1 MARKKLDEYEL
12 KALLQQEISAA
23 ESYMDS
29 ELTPDRQTAIL
40 YYQGEVPDVPAMDG
54 RSKYTSRDTANVI
67 GWTLPGIMRVFTAS
81 DRIVNYMPENEND
94 EEGAEQA
101 SDYINYTFWRDNPG
115 YKIMWDATWDALANK
130 DAFVKQFWDISE
142 HADVSFHTGVTEDQI
157 AVLLDTDDDRDESE
171 IVDQSKPYQ
180 QEIISGVD
188 EMGQPVVEPITL
200 FDVKLKRT
208 TKQGRLTYQVVAPE
222 NFLINENAL
231 DLKDYWRFQA
241 EKVVDVTRSDLL
253 RMGFSRDRVDAIPAF
268 SVVNVSPE
276 AMARR
281 NLISG
286 QTEVGDTSME
296 RVDLYECYIKMD
308 INGDGI
314 AEVVKA
320 MWAGNSSG
328 AEILDWE
335 EWEDETPYSKIPC
348 IPLPHRFESESLAD
362 KVMDIQKFKTVV
374 GRQMIDNL
382 YLSNLPQPIFEEN
395 SVLNMEAVVNPGLGV
410 PIILKKGSQP
420 IGWNV
425 TPFIGDKALL
435 VMNHFDEVM
444 TMRTGVSPESL
455 SLNADVLQNQTAT
468 ASNNADASRFS
479 QIELIA
485 RNQAEIGWKDVFAKS
500 LRITVK
506 NQDRPRTIRLRDK
519 WVEMDPRYWNANM
532 DAVIDVGMG
541 TGSRDRDMMM
551 LERIGANQLAIADRF
566 AATGFG
572 DKALEM
578 LPKIVKGM
586 VKHGEAAGVKSPE
599 AYYPSVNEEDM
610 AAMKQ
615 QYQQMQQ
622 QPDPEMQK
630 AQAKIEADTQIKQAD
645 MQMKAQQSQAQMQMD
660 AQKTQAD
667 MAMKQQEG
675 QQKAQYDAQK
685 MQMEMALKREQ
696 IAAEMQLKR
705 ETTAAE
711 LELKRQQL
719 NAELQMSQQQWAAEF
734 ALQREQAAAGLDIKE
749 QEVKA
754 KSSKVRTGG
763 KPG

>member
-1 MARKKLDEYEL
+1 MARKKLDEQEL
-12 KALLQQEISAA
+12 KALLQQEIDSA

-54 RSKYTSRDTANVI
+54 RSKYTSRDVANVI

-115 YKIMWDATWDALANK
+115 YKVMWDATWDALANK
-130 DAFVKQFWDISE
+130 DAIVKQFWDVSE
-142 HADVSFHTGVTEDQI
+142 HSEVSFHTGVTEDQI
-157 AVLLDTDDDRDESE
+157 AVLLDTDDDRDETE
-171 IVDQSKPYQ
+171 IADQSKPYQ
-180 QEIISGVD
+180 QEIMAGVD
-188 EMGQPVVEPITL
+188 EQGQPVIEPITL

-208 TKQGRLTYQVVAPE
+208 TKQGKLVYQVVAPE
-222 NFLINENAL
+222 NFLVNENAL
-231 DLKDYWRFQA
+231 DLKENWRFQG
-241 EKVVDVTRSDLL
+241 EKVVDVTRSDLI
-253 RMGFSRDRVDAIPAF
+253 RMGFNRDRIDAIPAF

-286 QTEVGDTSME
+286 QTEVGDSSME

-348 IPLPHRFESESLAD
+348 LPLPHRFESESLSD
-362 KVMDIQKFKTVV
+362 KTMDIQKFKTVI
-374 GRQMIDNL
+374 GRQMIDNM
-382 YLSNLPQPIFEEN
+382 YAVNLPQPVIEEN
-395 SVLNMEAVVNPGLGV
+395 SVKNMEALVNPGFGV
-410 PIILKKGSQP
+410 PIVVKSGAVIN
-420 IGWNV
+420 WNA

-435 VMNHFDEVM
+435 LLAHFDQM
-444 TMRTGVSPESL
+444 LKMRTGVSPDSL
-455 SLNADVLQNQTAT
+455 SLDADTLQNQTAT
-468 ASNNADASRFS
+468 ASNNMKDAAYS
-479 QIELIA
+479 QIEIIA
-485 RNQAEIGWKDVFAKS
+485 RNMAEYGGWKDVFSKS
-500 LRITVK
+500 LKIVVK

-532 DAVIDVGMG
+532 DSQINVGLG
-541 TGSRDRDMMM
+541 TGSRDRDMVM
-551 LERIGANQLAIADRF
+551 LNQILQSQLGITDRF
-566 AATGFG
+566 TAAGFG
-572 DKALEM
+572 NKALDM
-578 LPKIVKGM
+578 LPKIVKTM
-586 VKHGEAAGVKSPE
+586 VKLGEAAGIKSPE
-599 AYYPSVNEEDM
+599 TFYPEVNEEDM
-610 AAMKQ
+610 QAMRQ
-615 QYQQMQQ
+615 QMKEMQQ

-630 AQAKIEADTQIKQAD
+630 AQAKIQADTQIKQAG
-645 MQMKAQQSQAQMQMD
+645 MQMD
-660 AQKTQAD
+660 AQKAQAE

-675 QQKAQYDAQK
+675 QQQAQFDAQK
-685 MQMEMALKREQ
+685 LQMEMEMRREQ

-719 NAELQMSQQQWAAEF
+719 NAELAMSQQQWAAEF
-734 ALQREQAAAGLDIKE
+734 ALQREQAAAGLDLKE
-749 QEVKA
+749 MQVKA
-754 KSSKVRTGG
+754 KSSSVHMGG
-763 KPG
+763 EAG